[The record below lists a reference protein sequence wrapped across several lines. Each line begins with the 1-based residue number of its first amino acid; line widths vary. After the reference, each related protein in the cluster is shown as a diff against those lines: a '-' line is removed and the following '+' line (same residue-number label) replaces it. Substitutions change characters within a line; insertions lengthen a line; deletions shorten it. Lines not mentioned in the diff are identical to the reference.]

1 MTSDGR
7 YQAELLACRDNN
19 TETRAHEEEQ
29 EEEDPPLADVD
40 AERVLHIKEV
50 RVLMAKQLGRKT
62 QVKSNR

>member
-7 YQAELLACRDNN
+7 YQAELLACHCGDNN
-19 TETRAHEEEQ
+19 TETRGHEEEQ

-50 RVLMAKQLGRKT
+50 RVLKAKQ
-62 QVKSNR
+62 